1 MTRHFDIIE
10 TATGEVVKT
19 IETSYVGGAFDRFL
33 AGLYRKVDPDRF
45 HVVERTEARS
55 A

>member
-19 IETSYVGGAFDRFL
+19 VETSYVGGALDRFL
-33 AGLYRKVDPDRF
+33 AGLYRKVDLDRF
-45 HVVERTEARS
+45 HVVEREEARS